1 MSKTTEGAVKSIAK
15 KAVAASGATGEVSA
29 GTVTKQTMEN
39 ASDGLQALFLN
50 SIKSIYWAEN
60 HLVKTLPKMENAAAS
75 TKLQEGIAKHLQQTK
90 NQVQRLEQVFTM
102 LGVKAL
108 AKKCDGMEGI
118 TKEGEGIVETTDTGT
133 AARDAGVIMASQQV
147 EHFEMAA
154 YSGIIQL
161 ATQLGYN
168 DIASLLQESLAEEQ
182 QTSQQLTQLAGT
194 LAS

>member
-168 DIASLLQESLAEEQ
+168 NIASLLQESLAEEQ

>member
-1 MSKTTEGAVKSIAK
+1 MSKTTEGAVKNIAK
-15 KAVAASGATGEVSA
+15 KAVAANGTTGEVSA
-29 GTVTKQTMEN
+29 GTVTKETMEN

-50 SIKSIYWAEN
+50 SLKSMYWAEN

-90 NQVQRLEQVFTM
+90 NQVKRLEQVFTM

-168 DIASLLQESLAEEQ
+168 DIASLLQESLTEEQ

-194 LAS
+194 LVN